1 MTDMSNRRPGDPS
14 PDGVN
19 SPDGLNTVDS
29 DSPLAPAGAP
39 AHTAAGETP
48 RGPGPTFRDTGSGR
62 RTRRWP
68 LVLVAVIVVGALAVA
83 AGGLWVRGQLDPSG
97 PNDPVAFVIPA
108 GATTAQ
114 VATLLAESG
123 VVVNADAF
131 RLFLRVKGADP
142 FEAGAYQGLTTNQ
155 AAGSVLDVLAGGPA
169 PPEVARI
176 TIPEGLWLDEI
187 GDRVLAAFPEMSRAD
202 WDQALATVRSS
213 YQPDGAT
220 LEGLL
225 FPATYEVA
233 LEDRPDATRLVQQM
247 VDTFDIVAAEL
258 DLGNATA
265 ILEASTG
272 LQLTPY
278 EVITVASMIEAETRV
293 EAERPQ
299 VARVIYNRL
308 IEGMRLDIDATV
320 LFAIGRRTDALTVTD
335 LDTVSPWNTRRSPG
349 IPPSPIA
356 APGRTAL
363 AAALAP
369 TDGNWLYY
377 VLIDQAG
384 DHFFT
389 NDYNEFLAVA
399 EDSRQRGV
407 F

>member
-1 MTDMSNRRPGDPS
+1 
-14 PDGVN
+14 
-19 SPDGLNTVDS
+19 
-29 DSPLAPAGAP
+29 
-39 AHTAAGETP
+39 
-48 RGPGPTFRDTGSGR
+48 
-62 RTRRWP
+62 
-68 LVLVAVIVVGALAVA
+68 
-83 AGGLWVRGQLDPSG
+83 
-97 PNDPVAFVIPA
+97 
-108 GATTAQ
+108 
-114 VATLLAESG
+114 
-123 VVVNADAF
+123 
-131 RLFLRVKGADP
+131 
-142 FEAGAYQGLTTNQ
+142 
-155 AAGSVLDVLAGGPA
+155 
-169 PPEVARI
+169 
-176 TIPEGLWLDEI
+176 
-187 GDRVLAAFPEMSRAD
+187 
-202 WDQALATVRSS
+202 
-213 YQPDGAT
+213 
-220 LEGLL
+220 
-225 FPATYEVA
+225 
-233 LEDRPDATRLVQQM
+233 M

-369 TDGNWLYY
+369 ANGNWLYY

>member
-1 MTDMSNRRPGDPS
+1 MTDMSNPTSAGTPS
-14 PDGVN
+14 
-19 SPDGLNTVDS
+19 
-29 DSPLAPAGAP
+29 GAP
-39 AHTAAGETP
+39 SDGPDQA
-48 RGPGPTFRDTGSGR
+48 RSPGPTFKPTPR
-62 RTRRWP
+62 RRRRWP
-68 LVLVAVIVVGALAVA
+68 VVLGVLVLAGVVALTT
-83 AGGLWVRGQLDPSG
+83 GGLWLRSQLDPSG
-97 PNDPVAFVIPA
+97 PNEPVAFAIPV
-108 GATTAQ
+108 GATTAE
-114 VATLLAESG
+114 VAILLSDAG

-131 RLFLRVKGADP
+131 RLFLRIRGAEP
-142 FEAGAYQGLTTNQ
+142 FDAGVYQGLTTNQ
-155 AAGSVLDVLAGGPA
+155 AAGSVLDVLSGGPA

-187 GDRVLAAFPEMSRAD
+187 GVRVLAAFPEMDRAD
-202 WDQALATVRSS
+202 WDQALVTVRSA

-233 LEDRPDATRLVQQM
+233 LDDRSDATKLVQQM
-247 VDTFDIVAAEL
+247 VDAFEAVAADVGL
-258 DLGNATA
+258 DNATA
-265 ILEASTG
+265 TLAASTG

-278 EVITVASMIEAETRV
+278 EVITVASMVEAETRI

-308 IEGMRLDIDATV
+308 VEGMRLDIDATV
-320 LFAIGRRTDALTVTD
+320 LYAIGRRTDALTVTD
-335 LDTVSPWNTRRSPG
+335 LATDSPWNTRRSPG

-369 TDGNWLYY
+369 VDGNWLYY
-377 VLIDQAG
+377 VLIDPAG

-389 NDYNEFLAVA
+389 NDYNEFLTVA